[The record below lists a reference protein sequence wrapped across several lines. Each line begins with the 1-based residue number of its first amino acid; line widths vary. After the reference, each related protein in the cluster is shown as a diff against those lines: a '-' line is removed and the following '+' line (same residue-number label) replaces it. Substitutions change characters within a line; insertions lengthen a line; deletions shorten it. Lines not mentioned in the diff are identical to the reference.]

1 MKILY
6 FFEFAPDPQR
16 GGASRLTQSL
26 VNYWKENHKDLDF
39 FCAYLKKEKDYTSFF
54 KDEILLS
61 LKDKESFSQFL
72 YKNEISLIIYQ
83 TAFSRDY
90 FEYVLACSKN
100 NIPIITV
107 YHSMPGWELQ
117 HTKNILKRIPW
128 KHATIHELIKK
139 TFLPLY
145 LKHVRNL
152 IGIKNRSIY
161 EESSKYIVLSK
172 QYIPLF
178 KKSNQLT
185 DDTKLLAISNPLS
198 YPIQNNINFQEK
210 KNQALIVG
218 RFSEC
223 EKRLLLALQCW
234 KEFNKLTSKDQWEL
248 IIVGFGKD
256 EEIYKKYVTE
266 NKLDNVIFVGKQNP
280 LEYYKK
286 ASIFLMT
293 SAFEGFPLTL
303 TEAQQFGVVPIVMDS
318 FPALHDIIINDYNG
332 IIVANN
338 NVKAMTSALI
348 QLSKDKGKREVL
360 AKNGLNYINQFSVT
374 AIAKQWENLFNY
386 FK

>member
-1 MKILY
+1 MNILY
-6 FFEFAPDPQR
+6 FFEFAPDPLR

-26 VNYWKENHKDLDF
+26 INYWKKNRNDLEF
-39 FCAYLKKEKDYTSFF
+39 FCAYSKKEKDYTSYF
-54 KDEILLS
+54 KDEILLNP
-61 LKDKESFSQFL
+61 KDKDLFSQFL
-72 YKNEISLIIYQ
+72 QKNQISLIIYQ
-83 TAFSRDY
+83 MAFSKEY
-90 FEYVLACSKN
+90 FENVLACNKS

-107 YHSMPGWELQ
+107 YHSMPGWELR
-117 HTKNILKRIPW
+117 HTKNLLKNIPW
-128 KHATIHELIKK
+128 KHVTIYELIKK
-139 TFLPLY
+139 AFLPLY
-145 LKHVRNL
+145 LKHVKEL
-152 IGIKNRSIY
+152 IAIKNRFIY
-161 EESSKYIVLSK
+161 KESSKYIVLSK

-178 KKSNQLT
+178 KKINQLT
-185 DDTKLLAISNPLS
+185 DDSKLQAISNPLS
-198 YPIQNNINFQEK
+198 YPIQNNINFHEK
-210 KNQALIVG
+210 KNQVLIVG
-218 RFSEC
+218 RFSES
-223 EKRLLLALQCW
+223 EKRFLLALQCW

-266 NKLDNVIFVGKQNP
+266 NKLDNVTFVGKQNP

-332 IIVANN
+332 IIIANN